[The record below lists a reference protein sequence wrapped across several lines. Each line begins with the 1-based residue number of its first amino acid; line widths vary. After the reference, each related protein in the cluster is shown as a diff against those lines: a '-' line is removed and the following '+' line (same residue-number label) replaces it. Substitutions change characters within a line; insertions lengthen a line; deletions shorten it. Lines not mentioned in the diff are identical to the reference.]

1 MTEIFVRPLRP
12 TFDPVHKD
20 FLPPGGRYVDPT
32 PYWLRRL
39 KYGTVTDKPLQA
51 QVTKTKAK
59 TRKK

>member
-20 FLPPGGRYVDPT
+20 FLPPSGRYVDPT

-51 QVTKTKAK
+51 QATKTKAK

>member
-20 FLPPGGRYVDPT
+20 FLPPSGRYVDPT

-39 KYGTVTDKPLQA
+39 KYGTVTDKPLQEA
-51 QVTKTKAK
+51 VTKTK
-59 TRKK
+59 TRSRKK

>member
-20 FLPPGGRYVDPT
+20 FLPPSGRYVDST

-51 QVTKTKAK
+51 QGTKTKAK